1 MPHKEDLVFKSKA
14 QADRLRVEFIERYG
28 EKDGLLKFGEIERR
42 SPHYEDLP
50 EKIPQSFK
58 HPKKAPNISRK
69 LGKKW
74 RGI

>member
-28 EKDGLLKFGEIERR
+28 EKDGQVKFEQIEKR
-42 SPHYEDLP
+42 SPKYEDLP
-50 EKIPQSFK
+50 EKLVTSFK
-58 HPKKAPNISRK
+58 HAKKFPNISRK
-69 LGKKW
+69 FGKKW